1 MEQRVEYGDVIVI
14 TNRSTGVWTIEDK
27 SGKIL
32 DQGETVEDL
41 KKELDRY
48 KPIPSADNHYA
59 RVIEQFEAAKA
70 AQAAAKAG
78 RRRKTRRRRHQRKT
92 RRSRK

>member
-14 TNRSTGVWTIEDK
+14 TNPSTGVWTIEDK

-32 DQGETVEDL
+32 DQGEKVEDL

-48 KPIPSADNHYA
+48 KPTPSADNHYA

-78 RRRKTRRRRHQRKT
+78 RRRKTRRRRHGRKT

>member
-48 KPIPSADNHYA
+48 KPTPSADNHYA